1 MNENN
6 HFLFLIGL
14 LSTLKRGSDFGAA
27 EKVAI

>member
-1 MNENN
+1 MKTII
-6 HFLFLIGL
+6 FLFLIGL